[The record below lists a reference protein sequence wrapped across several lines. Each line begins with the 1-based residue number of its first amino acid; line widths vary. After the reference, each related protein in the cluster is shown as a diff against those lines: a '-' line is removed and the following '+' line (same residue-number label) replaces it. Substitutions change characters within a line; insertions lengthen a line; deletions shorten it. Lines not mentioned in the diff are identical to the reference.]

1 MFKIILAFLL
11 VFGLVFFG
19 IKAVRNMTGQDQLA
33 LTKLLMYSIMCALVT
48 VVSLIV
54 IVVLF

>member
-1 MFKIILAFLL
+1 MFKIILTFLF

>member
-1 MFKIILAFLL
+1 
-11 VFGLVFFG
+11 
-19 IKAVRNMTGQDQLA
+19 

>member
-1 MFKIILAFLL
+1 MIKIILAFLL
-11 VFGLVFFG
+11 VFWLVFFG
-19 IKAVRNMTGQDQLA
+19 IKAVRSMTGQDQLA

>member
-1 MFKIILAFLL
+1 MAFLF
-11 VFGLVFFG
+11 VFGLFFFG
-19 IKAVRNMTGQDQLA
+19 IKAVRNMNGQDQLA
-33 LTKLLMYSIMCALVT
+33 LTKLLMYSIMCALMT

>member
-1 MFKIILAFLL
+1 MIKILLAF
-11 VFGLVFFG
+11 VVIFGLVFFG
-19 IKAVRNMTGQDQLA
+19 IKAVREMTGQDQLA